1 MKKEDCIYN
10 EICNLE
16 CNDSCLRYL
25 ETKYMLENSNIP
37 RAKWRINTLFPDQC
51 DLEAFE
57 KLAEIRSNII
67 DFTENGSSLYIYS
80 TNCGNGKTTWAIKL
94 MLQYFHLRWPG
105 NGFTKRGVFVNV
117 PTFLY
122 QCKEQISHPTHEFE
136 QLKKSLEDIDL
147 VIWDEIAGTRLS
159 EYDFNNILV
168 LLNTRELN
176 EKANIFTSNIRP
188 EELEK
193 FVGAK
198 LASRINGNCIRVE
211 LKGGDKR

>member
-1 MKKEDCIYN
+1 
-10 EICNLE
+10 
-16 CNDSCLRYL
+16 
-25 ETKYMLENSNIP
+25 
-37 RAKWRINTLFPDQC
+37 
-51 DLEAFE
+51 
-57 KLAEIRSNII
+57 
-67 DFTENGSSLYIYS
+67 
-80 TNCGNGKTTWAIKL
+80 
-94 MLQYFHLRWPG
+94 MLQYFHEKWPG

-122 QCKEQISHPTHEFE
+122 KCKEQISNPNPEFE
-136 QLKKSLEDIDL
+136 LMKKSLETIDL

-188 EELEK
+188 SELEK
-193 FVGAK
+193 YVGNK

>member
-1 MKKEDCIYN
+1 MKKEDCIY
-10 EICNLE
+10 LE
-16 CNDSCLRYL
+16 VCDRECSDSCLRYL

-37 RAKWRINTLFPDQC
+37 KAKWRMNILYPDQC
-51 DLEAFE
+51 DLEAFS
-57 KLAEIRSNII
+57 KLSEIRSTII

-94 MLQYFHLRWPG
+94 MLQYFHEKWPG

-122 QCKEQISHPTHEFE
+122 KCKEQISHPDPEFE
-136 QLKKSLEDIDL
+136 LMKKSLETIDL

-188 EELEK
+188 SELEK
-193 FVGAK
+193 YVGNK
-198 LASRINGNCIRVE
+198 LASRINGNCIKVE

>member
-1 MKKEDCIYN
+1 MKKQDCIYN
-10 EICNLE
+10 EICNLDCGE
-16 CNDSCLRYL
+16 TCLRYL
-25 ETKYMLENSNIP
+25 EVKYMLEHSNIP
-37 RAKWRINTLFPDQC
+37 KAKWRLNTLYPDQC
-51 DLEAFE
+51 DVEAFE
-57 KLAEIRSNII
+57 KLSELRSNII

-105 NGFTKRGVFVNV
+105 NGFTERGIFVNV
-117 PTFLY
+117 PTFLA
-122 QCKEQISHPTHEFE
+122 QCKEQISHPTQEFE
-136 QLKKSLEDIDL
+136 AMKRALSTIDL

-176 EKANIFTSNIRP
+176 EKANIFTSNIKP
-188 EELEK
+188 AELEK
-193 FVGAK
+193 YVGAK

-211 LKGGDKR
+211 LNGGDKR